1 MGVME
6 IKRTGI
12 VAVAMVVAFLSL
24 GTAYAAWTDGVE
36 VDDANG
42 GDLIVVDYS
51 GSTIYKYLGTG
62 PEPAPD
68 SLVAWHGWMGDDP
81 HANDPDYLLVA
92 SASATQAED
101 ASGDPIDD
109 AVALSFVNMFPCE
122 WLIVDI
128 LVGYVGPGPAQIQAE
143 IVEGSIVGDQDLID
157 NLDVEFLAYRLDPN
171 FVVGSDPHAAIIEP
185 VDVGVM
191 VESGDLIL
199 VAMRAH
205 LPQDNSLMSLGG
217 SFTASIYASGDEP
230 QQNSDHE
237 SAWAKETPFGTGTKQ
252 YVAYDGTEKTVP
264 LVFGQGANETR
275 VGWVTFSPPAD
286 GCVDISIDVD
296 VPPYDFSE
304 DEAVN
309 VQIHYWEAPPTTNLA
324 PGSFYYQ
331 LYAPRGSSP
340 WSTVDDAG
348 ICVPVESYYAVHV
361 NVD

>member
-1 MGVME
+1 MRE
-6 IKRTGI
+6 IKRTGVI
-12 VAVAMVVAFLSL
+12 VVAMVVAFLSIS
-24 GTAYAAWTDGVE
+24 TVYASWSDGVQTE
-36 VDDANG
+36 DTDG

-51 GSTIYKYLGTG
+51 GSTIYKYLGPG

-81 HANDPDYLLVA
+81 HADDPDYLLVA
-92 SASATQAED
+92 SAGATQAE
-101 ASGDPIDD
+101 SEGVPIED
-109 AVALSFVNMFPCE
+109 AVSIWFDNMFPCE
-122 WLIVDI
+122 WLTVDI
-128 LVGYVGPGPAQIQAE
+128 LLGYVGPGPVEIQAE
-143 IVEGSIVGDQDLID
+143 IVEGSIGGDQALID
-157 NLDVEFLAYRLDPN
+157 NLDVEFLAYRLDPD
-171 FVVGSDPHAAIIEP
+171 FVVGSNPHAAIIEP
-185 VDVGVM
+185 VDVGVE

-205 LPQDNSLMSLGG
+205 LPQDNSLMRLNG
-217 SFTASIYASGDEP
+217 SFTARIYASGEEQ
-230 QQNSDHE
+230 QQNGDHE

-252 YVAYDGTEKTVP
+252 YVAYDGSEKSVP
-264 LVFGQGANETR
+264 LVFGQGASETQ
-275 VGWVTFSPPAD
+275 VGWVTFSAPAEE
-286 GCVDISIDVD
+286 CVDISIDVD

-309 VQIHYWEAPPTTNLA
+309 VQIHYWDALPTTNLA

-348 ICVPVESYYAVHV
+348 ICVPVKPYYAVHV